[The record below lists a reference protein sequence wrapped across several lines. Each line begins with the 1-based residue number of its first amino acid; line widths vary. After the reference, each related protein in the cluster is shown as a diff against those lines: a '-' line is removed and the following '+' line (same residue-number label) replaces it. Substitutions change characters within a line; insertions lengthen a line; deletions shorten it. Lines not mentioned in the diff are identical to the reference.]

1 MKSAREHI
9 RRSMKYSISLL
20 LITAACASTSEPD
33 GVREQSARADEP
45 MAAVFLAENAAK
57 SLDASAA
64 MWLKH
69 YSCLQCHA
77 AMMHPVARRA
87 LARTVATPTEV
98 QAFVESSVREVWPT
112 KGVRYDHLKGKT
124 LLMHGDM
131 PPATEP
137 ISFALGL
144 AYADHDCGKVVSPTT
159 RAVLLKLV
167 SRQRSDGGFNIARDG
182 VPEML
187 HEFDQALLAAIAIG
201 IAPGGLAQE
210 EPFKGAVDGIRRYIR
225 EHPASCAW
233 QRGMMLWAEFAAGG
247 FLDASAKRQALKELL
262 ALQRPDGGWA
272 LPGLLT
278 DATRQKY
285 QFAADA
291 PSDGYATG
299 FVIYVARQSGVAKD
313 DPRLQ
318 RGVSWLK
325 THQRQSGR
333 WFLASLVG
341 RKGNFISN
349 AATAWAVLGLH
360 ACDALPPRNSNDTK
374 HPNQP

>member
-1 MKSAREHI
+1 
-9 RRSMKYSISLL
+9 
-20 LITAACASTSEPD
+20 
-33 GVREQSARADEP
+33 
-45 MAAVFLAENAAK
+45 MAAAFSAENAAK
-57 SLDASAA
+57 SLDTSAA
-64 MWLKH
+64 MWLKK

-112 KGVRYDHLKGKT
+112 KGVRYDHLDPQGKT
-124 LLMHGDM
+124 LLMRGDR

-144 AYADHDCGKVVSPTT
+144 AYADHDRATGISPTT

-167 SRQRSDGGFNIARDG
+167 SRQRVDGGFNIARDG

-201 IAPGGLAQE
+201 IIPGGLAQE
-210 EPFKGAVDGIRRYIR
+210 EPFKGALDGIRRYIR
-225 EHPASCAW
+225 QHPASCAW
-233 QRGMMLWAEFAAGG
+233 QRGMMLWAESAAGG
-247 FLDASAKRQALKELL
+247 FLATDARRQALEELL
-262 ALQRPDGGWA
+262 ARQRPDGGWA

-278 DATRQKY
+278 DATRQAH
-285 QFAADA
+285 QLAADA

-299 FVIYVARQSGVAKD
+299 FVIYVARQNGVDKA

-318 RGVSWLK
+318 HGIAWLK
-325 THQRQSGR
+325 ANQRVSGR

-341 RKGNFISN
+341 RSQNLISN
-349 AATAWAVLGLH
+349 AATAWAVLGLD
-360 ACDALPPRNSNDTK
+360 ACDALGPGVR
-374 HPNQP
+374 